1 MNIQINWRKWRISS
15 VLMAGLLVGATV
27 LGGCGLG
34 DKSGDSGK
42 GGLPVVATVYPAYD
56 IAKQVGGDKVNVSL
70 LVPPGTE
77 PHDWEPTVKDLK
89 AVGQAKV
96 FIYNGAGLEPSE
108 KLLAPDNLK
117 EAKPVELAK
126 SVEVMPIKSI
136 DIDNETETETG
147 HDHDHHTDAA
157 HHDDDGHDHHHHGTV
172 DPHIWLNP
180 MNVAKEVDAVVAAF
194 SEADPANKDHYEA
207 NGKAYKEKLTAL
219 DAQYQAFAQT
229 IPNKDLVVT
238 HEAFGYFANR
248 YGFTQLGIMGVAPD
262 AEPTPERMAS
272 IISFVK
278 AHKVKAIFSEE
289 LVNPKLAEA
298 IAKETGTKVYMLNP
312 VEGLTEE
319 QMKAGTTYLSVM
331 EDNLKVL
338 KTALGGQ

>member
-1 MNIQINWRKWRISS
+1 MNIQMNWRKWRLTA
-15 VLMAGLLVGATV
+15 VLTTVLVAGAAI

-34 DKSGDSGK
+34 DSTGDAGK

-56 IAKQVGGDKVNVSL
+56 IAKQVGGDKVNVTL

-108 KLLAPDNLK
+108 KLLAPDILK

-126 SVEVMPIKSI
+126 SVELMPIKTVEL
-136 DIDNETETETG
+136 DNETEVA

-157 HHDDDGHDHHHHGTV
+157 HHDDDGHDHHHGTV

-194 SEADPANKDHYEA
+194 SEADPTNKDYYEA

-219 DAQYQAFAQT
+219 DAQYRAFAAT
-229 IPNKDLVVT
+229 IPNKELVVT
-238 HEAFGYFANR
+238 HEAFGYLANR

-289 LVNPKLAEA
+289 LVNPKFAEA
-298 IAKETGTKVYMLNP
+298 IAKETGAKVYMLNP

-319 QMKAGTTYLSVM
+319 QMKAGATYLSIM

-338 KTALGGQ
+338 KTALGA

>member
-1 MNIQINWRKWRISS
+1 MNIQMNWRKWRLTA
-15 VLMAGLLVGATV
+15 VLTTVLVAGAAI

-34 DKSGDSGK
+34 DSTGEAGK

-56 IAKQVGGDKVNVSL
+56 IAKQVGGDKVNVTL

-108 KLLAPDNLK
+108 KLLASDILK

-126 SVEVMPIKSI
+126 SVDVIPIKTVEL
-136 DIDNETETETG
+136 DGEAEAA
-147 HDHDHHTDAA
+147 HDHDHHTDEA
-157 HHDDDGHDHHHHGTV
+157 HHDDDDHDHHHGTV

-194 SEADPANKDHYEA
+194 SEADPANKDYYEG
-207 NGKAYKEKLTAL
+207 NGKAYKEKLKAL
-219 DAQYQAFAQT
+219 DAQYEAFAQT
-229 IPNKDLVVT
+229 VPNKELVVT
-238 HEAFGYFANR
+238 HEAFGYLANR

-298 IAKETGTKVYMLNP
+298 IAKETGAKVYMLNP

-319 QMKAGTTYLSVM
+319 QMKAGATYLSIM

-338 KTALGGQ
+338 KTALGAH

>member
-1 MNIQINWRKWRISS
+1 MNIQMNWRKWRLTA
-15 VLMAGLLVGATV
+15 VLTIILVAGAAI
-27 LGGCGLG
+27 LGGCSLG
-34 DKSGDSGK
+34 DSTGNDGK

-56 IAKQVGGDKVNVSL
+56 IAKQVGGDKVKVTL

-108 KLLAPDNLK
+108 KLLAPDILK

-126 SVEVMPIKSI
+126 SVDVMPIKTV
-136 DIDNETETETG
+136 DLDKEAEAD

-157 HHDDDGHDHHHHGTV
+157 HHDNDGHDYHHGTV
-172 DPHIWLNP
+172 DPHIWLNL
-180 MNVAKEVDAVVAAF
+180 MNVVKEVDAVVAAF
-194 SEADPANKDHYEA
+194 SEADPANKDYYEA

-219 DAQYQAFAQT
+219 DAQYEAFAQT
-229 IPNKDLVVT
+229 VPSKELVVT
-238 HEAFGYFANR
+238 HEAFGYLANR

-298 IAKETGTKVYMLNP
+298 IAKETGAKVYMLNP

-319 QMKAGTTYLSVM
+319 QMKAGATYLSIM

-338 KTALGGQ
+338 KTALGAQ

>member
-1 MNIQINWRKWRISS
+1 MNIQTNWRKWRLTA
-15 VLMAGLLVGATV
+15 VLTTVLVAGATI

-34 DKSGDSGK
+34 DSTGDAGK

-56 IAKQVGGDKVNVSL
+56 IAKQVGGDKVNVTL

-108 KLLAPDNLK
+108 KLLAPDILK

-126 SVEVMPIKSI
+126 SVELMPIKTV
-136 DIDNETETETG
+136 DLDGEAEAD
-147 HDHDHHTDAA
+147 HDHDHHIDAA
-157 HHDDDGHDHHHHGTV
+157 HHDDDGHDHHHGTV

-194 SEADPANKDHYEA
+194 SEADPANKDYYEA

-219 DAQYQAFAQT
+219 DSQYRAFAAT
-229 IPNKDLVVT
+229 IPNKELVVT
-238 HEAFGYFANR
+238 HEAFGYLANR

-298 IAKETGTKVYMLNP
+298 IAKETGAKVYMLNP

-319 QMKAGTTYLSVM
+319 QMKAGATYLSIM

-338 KTALGGQ
+338 KTALGA

>member
-1 MNIQINWRKWRISS
+1 MNNQMNWRKWRLTA
-15 VLMAGLLVGATV
+15 VLTIILVAGAAI
-27 LGGCGLG
+27 LGGCSLG
-34 DKSGDSGK
+34 DSTGNDGK

-56 IAKQVGGDKVNVSL
+56 IAKQVGGDKVKVTL

-108 KLLAPDNLK
+108 KLLAPDILK

-126 SVEVMPIKSI
+126 SVDVMPIKTV
-136 DIDNETETETG
+136 DLDKEAEAD

-157 HHDDDGHDHHHHGTV
+157 HHDNDGHDHHHGTV
-172 DPHIWLNP
+172 DPHIWLNL
-180 MNVAKEVDAVVAAF
+180 MNVVKEVDAVVAAF
-194 SEADPANKDHYEA
+194 SEADPANKDYYEA

-219 DAQYQAFAQT
+219 DAQYEAFAQT
-229 IPNKDLVVT
+229 VPSKELVVT
-238 HEAFGYFANR
+238 HEAFGYLANR

-298 IAKETGTKVYMLNP
+298 IAKETGAKVYMLNP

-319 QMKAGTTYLSVM
+319 QMKAGATYLSIM

-338 KTALGGQ
+338 KTALGAQ

>member
-1 MNIQINWRKWRISS
+1 MNIQMNWHKWRLTA
-15 VLMAGLLVGATV
+15 VLTTVLVAGAAI

-34 DKSGDSGK
+34 DSTGDVGK

-56 IAKQVGGDKVNVSL
+56 IARQVGGDKVNVTL

-108 KLLAPDNLK
+108 KLLAPDILK

-126 SVEVMPIKSI
+126 SVDVMPIKTVEL
-136 DIDNETETETG
+136 DNETEAD
-147 HDHDHHTDAA
+147 HDHNHHTDAA
-157 HHDDDGHDHHHHGTV
+157 HHDDDGHDHHHGTV

-194 SEADPANKDHYEA
+194 SEADPANKDYYEA

-219 DAQYQAFAQT
+219 DAQYRAFAAT
-229 IPNKDLVVT
+229 IPNKELVVT
-238 HEAFGYFANR
+238 HEAFGYLANR

-298 IAKETGTKVYMLNP
+298 IAKETGAKVYMLNP

-319 QMKAGTTYLSVM
+319 QMKAGATYLSIM

-338 KTALGGQ
+338 KTALGA

>member
-1 MNIQINWRKWRISS
+1 MNIQMNWRKWRLTA
-15 VLMAGLLVGATV
+15 VLTIILVAGAAI
-27 LGGCGLG
+27 LGGCSLG
-34 DKSGDSGK
+34 DSTGNDGK

-56 IAKQVGGDKVNVSL
+56 IAKQVGGDKVKVTL

-108 KLLAPDNLK
+108 KLLAPDILK

-126 SVEVMPIKSI
+126 SVDVMPIKTV
-136 DIDNETETETG
+136 DLDKEAEAD

-157 HHDDDGHDHHHHGTV
+157 HHDNDGHDHHHGTV
-172 DPHIWLNP
+172 APHIWLNL
-180 MNVAKEVDAVVAAF
+180 MNVVKEVDAVVAAF
-194 SEADPANKDHYEA
+194 SEADPANKDYYEA

-219 DAQYQAFAQT
+219 DAQYEAFAQT
-229 IPNKDLVVT
+229 VPSKELVVT
-238 HEAFGYFANR
+238 HEAFGYLANR

-298 IAKETGTKVYMLNP
+298 IAKETGAKVYMLNP

-319 QMKAGTTYLSVM
+319 QMKAGATYLSIM

-338 KTALGGQ
+338 KTALGAQ